1 MRKGAQA
8 LAQGLDRILAVLR
21 AVSAA
26 GIWIGGG
33 ILVALAFGV
42 GAEVLLR
49 KLAGTSIGGLDELG
63 GYALAIVAALAF
75 TEALF
80 TRSHIRIGL
89 LRDALGPR
97 LRGAMDIVSLAGLI
111 WFLSILLWFGWKLVL
126 RSATMG
132 TKSMTPLATPLILPQ
147 ALWYTALLLFGLAA
161 LALLLRALAAA
172 ALGDWDG
179 IAARVGLRD
188 AEEELRDEQ
197 ILSAEAA
204 GTGREVRT

>member
-1 MRKGAQA
+1 MRQGAQA

-21 AVSAA
+21 AISSLGVWA
-26 GIWIGGG
+26 GGLL
-33 ILVALAFGV
+33 LVALAFGV

-49 KLAGTSIGGLDELG
+49 KLAGTSLGGLDELG

-89 LRDALGPR
+89 VRDALGPR
-97 LRGAMDIVSLAGLI
+97 LRGLMDILSLGGLI
-111 WFLSILLWFGWKLVL
+111 WFLSILLWFAWKLVL

-132 TKSMTPLATPLILPQ
+132 TKSMTPLATPLIIPQ
-147 ALWYTALLLFGLAA
+147 ALWYAALVLFGLSA
-161 LALLLRALAAA
+161 LALLLRALVSA

-179 IAARVGLRD
+179 IAARIGLRD

-204 GTGREVRT
+204 GEVRT